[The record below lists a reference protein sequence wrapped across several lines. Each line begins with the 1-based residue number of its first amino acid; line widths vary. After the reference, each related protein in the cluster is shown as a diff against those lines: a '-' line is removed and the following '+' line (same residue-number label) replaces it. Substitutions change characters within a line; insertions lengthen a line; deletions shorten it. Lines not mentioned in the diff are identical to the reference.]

1 MHGHFTSEIGRMRN
15 EESIARAE
23 RYRMTQLS
31 RQSRRS
37 RPKVDAPRR
46 TVAVLYRRALAA
58 VALSV
63 LMVLGLATAAFAYPA
78 GPGNSAGSGSN
89 KGITGAVE
97 SSGTELWGLQIE
109 VLAIVAA
116 VLLAAG
122 AAVTMVRR
130 QSHAF

>member
-23 RYRMTQLS
+23 RYRMAQL
-31 RQSRRS
+31 SRRS

-46 TVAVLYRRALAA
+46 TATVLYRRALAA
-58 VALSV
+58 VALSI
-63 LMVLGLATAAFAYPA
+63 LMVLGLTTAAFAYPA

-97 SSGTELWGLQIE
+97 SSGSELWGLQLE

-116 VLLAAG
+116 VLLAAA

-130 QSHAF
+130 QSEAF